1 MKATVDHR
9 ARKQVIIANAIQLF
23 ARQGYNDVTFQDLA
37 DSSGI
42 ARTILYRYF
51 KNKRQIFDAAIFLA
65 LDRVVQKHA
74 EIMRAKLPA
83 SVRLRQICT
92 AVTATL
98 FDNREFLC
106 VIVDHLCSFRRKGKL
121 PVDNIM
127 RHTLGLKRIIHSMI
141 VEARH
146 RGEYSADLD
155 ANRATELVYSQF
167 EAAILRLAV
176 SGKAVIS
183 DLIEQTG
190 ELLSAF
196 RAPPE
201 GQTRN

>member
-1 MKATVDHR
+1 MKAIVDHR

-51 KNKRQIFDAAIFLA
+51 KNKRQIFDAAIYLV

-74 EIMRAKLPA
+74 EIMHAKLPA

-98 FDNREFLC
+98 FDNREFLS
-106 VIVDHLCSFRRKGKL
+106 VIIDFVMAMKRSKHDMTRR
-121 PVDNIM
+121 IM
-127 RHTLGLKRIIHSMI
+127 TFTIGLKRILHTLLVGGIH
-141 VEARH
+141 H
-146 RGEYSADLD
+146 GEFRAD
-155 ANRATELVYSQF
+155 ANPDVYTDLFYAQF
-167 EAAILRLAV
+167 ESAVLRLSVSGDAAMTDVINRIDEILRSLER
-176 SGKAVIS
+176 K
-183 DLIEQTG
+183 
-190 ELLSAF
+190 
-196 RAPPE
+196 
-201 GQTRN
+201 

>member
-51 KNKRQIFDAAIFLA
+51 KNKRQVFDAAIFLA

-98 FDNREFLC
+98 FDNREFLS
-106 VIVDHLCSFRRKGKL
+106 VIIDFVMAMKRSKHDMTRR
-121 PVDNIM
+121 IM
-127 RHTLGLKRIIHSMI
+127 TFTIGLKRILHTLLVGGIHY
-141 VEARH
+141 
-146 RGEYSADLD
+146 GEFRADVNPD
-155 ANRATELVYSQF
+155 VYTDLLYAQF
-167 EAAILRLAV
+167 ESAVLRLTVSGDATMTDVVNRIDEILRGLER
-176 SGKAVIS
+176 K
-183 DLIEQTG
+183 
-190 ELLSAF
+190 
-196 RAPPE
+196 
-201 GQTRN
+201 

>member
-37 DSSGI
+37 DSCGV

-51 KNKRQIFDAAIFLA
+51 KNKRQVFDAAIFLA

-98 FDNREFLC
+98 FDNREFLS
-106 VIVDHLCSFRRKGKL
+106 VIIDFVMAMKRGKHDMTRR
-121 PVDNIM
+121 IM
-127 RHTLGLKRIIHSMI
+127 TFTIGLKRILHTLLVGGIHY
-141 VEARH
+141 
-146 RGEYSADLD
+146 GEFRAAVNPDVYTDLLY
-155 ANRATELVYSQF
+155 AQF
-167 EAAILRLAV
+167 ESAVLRLSV
-176 SGKAVIS
+176 SGDAALTDVMNRIDEVLKG
-183 DLIEQTG
+183 LM
-190 ELLSAF
+190 
-196 RAPPE
+196 RK
-201 GQTRN
+201 

>member
-1 MKATVDHR
+1 MKAIDDHR

-98 FDNREFLC
+98 FDNREFLS
-106 VIVDHLCSFRRKGKL
+106 VIIDFVMAMKRGKHDMTRR
-121 PVDNIM
+121 IM
-127 RHTLGLKRIIHSMI
+127 TFTIGLKRILHTLLVGGIHY
-141 VEARH
+141 
-146 RGEYSADLD
+146 GEFRADVNPD
-155 ANRATELVYSQF
+155 VYTDLLYAQF
-167 EAAILRLAV
+167 ESAVLRLTV
-176 SGKAVIS
+176 SGDAALTDVMNRI
-183 DLIEQTG
+183 D
-190 ELLSAF
+190 ELLKGLA
-196 RAPPE
+196 RK
-201 GQTRN
+201 

>member
-1 MKATVDHR
+1 MKAIVDHR

-98 FDNREFLC
+98 FDNREFLS
-106 VIVDHLCSFRRKGKL
+106 VIIDFVMAMKRGKHDMTRR
-121 PVDNIM
+121 IM
-127 RHTLGLKRIIHSMI
+127 TFTIGLKRILHTLLVGGIHY
-141 VEARH
+141 
-146 RGEYSADLD
+146 GEFRADVNPD
-155 ANRATELVYSQF
+155 VYTDLLYAQF
-167 EAAILRLAV
+167 ESAVLRLTV
-176 SGKAVIS
+176 SGDAALTDVMNRI
-183 DLIEQTG
+183 D
-190 ELLSAF
+190 ELLKGLE
-196 RAPPE
+196 RK
-201 GQTRN
+201 